1 MTMTDGW
8 ELLFDPPY
16 NAKAARFMNAMVAAA
31 PSDVDVTPSY
41 RGRRRLLMLYGPGSP
56 ERLPVVRRHV
66 DAGGHVAM
74 WDLGYWDR
82 DRAMRLAIDSLHPT
96 VQQLARTAP
105 VPRREF
111 VLREDADPDGGIL
124 LIGLGRKSLFAYGIG
139 DELTWERAKL
149 ADLRARYPGRTVY
162 WRPKGERAI
171 ELDGLPM
178 RHAMPIEE
186 ALRGLSLVAVRHSNV
201 AVDAAVAGVPVEC
214 EDGAAL
220 ALYRDGPRPTR
231 EQRLDFLA
239 RLSWWNWR
247 ADEAVQAWA
256 YLDGLLARTLGER
269 VARPHQ
275 HIASTAIKGI

>member
-1 MTMTDGW
+1 MTDGW

-31 PSDVDVTPSY
+31 PAGVDVVPAY
-41 RGRRRLLMLYGPGSP
+41 RGKRRWLMLYGPGSP
-56 ERLPVVRRHV
+56 ERLPLVQRHV

-82 DRAMRLAIDSLHPT
+82 DRSMRLAIDTLHPT
-96 VQQLARTAP
+96 EQQLGRTPP

-111 VLREDADPDGGIL
+111 VLREDADPGGGIL

-149 ADLRARYPGRTVY
+149 ADLRKRYPGRPIY

-171 ELDGLPM
+171 DLDGLPM

-214 EDGAAL
+214 DDGAAI
-220 ALYRDGPRPTR
+220 ALYRDNPRPTVA
-231 EQRLDFLA
+231 QRLDFLA
-239 RLSWWNWR
+239 RLSWWNWGS
-247 ADEAVQAWA
+247 DEARETWA
-256 YLDGLLARTLGER
+256 HLGEIM
-269 VARPHQ
+269 P
-275 HIASTAIKGI
+275 